1 MPEVEKVMKIPNA
14 ATNSLM
20 AGVLMLGLSMASA
33 QDIANPPD
41 GELQK
46 VELAAG
52 LSQYGTEFDR
62 IVPAVSDPIFSS
74 LCMSSKYCN
83 Q

>member
-1 MPEVEKVMKIPNA
+1 MKIPYA

-20 AGVLMLGLSMASA
+20 AAVLMLGLSMASA
-33 QDIANPPD
+33 QNITNPPD

-52 LSQYGTEFDR
+52 LSQYGMEMDDPLALIAAAR
-62 IVPAVSDPIFSS
+62 IYNSISGIH
-74 LCMSSKYCN
+74 
-83 Q
+83 